1 VGVQAV
7 RTTLDEL
14 IIRWRGRRADFE
26 VVMPDDERHLWAYQG
41 ILDGPYL
48 GDDAGV
54 GFVLGSRV
62 IEGNIAVE
70 GPVIHFL
77 SADLDAKTAPI
88 LGENY
93 VELRVVELP
102 LVADVQG
109 HEATW
114 EASLV
119 DQRTAR
125 CRLVAAD
132 PDGRGRE

>member
-1 VGVQAV
+1 
-7 RTTLDEL
+7 
-14 IIRWRGRRADFE
+14 
-26 VVMPDDERHLWAYQG
+26 MPDDERHLWMYQG

-48 GDDAGV
+48 RYLGEQGGV
-54 GFVLGSRV
+54 GFMLGSRA

-70 GPVIHFL
+70 GPLIDF
-77 SADLDAKTAPI
+77 SPADLAAKTAPI

-125 CRLVAAD
+125 CRLVVAD
-132 PDGRGRE
+132 PDGSGRE

>member
-1 VGVQAV
+1 V

-48 GDDAGV
+48 DEQGGGGGV
-54 GFVLGSRV
+54 AFMLGSRV

-70 GPVIHFL
+70 GPLIDF
-77 SADLDAKTAPI
+77 SPADPDAKTAPI

-93 VELRVVELP
+93 IELRVVELP

-132 PDGRGRE
+132 PDGSGRE

>member
-1 VGVQAV
+1 LRIALEQ
-7 RTTLDEL
+7 L
-14 IIRWRGRRADFE
+14 IIGWRGRRADFE
-26 VVMPDDERHLWAYQG
+26 VAMPDDERHLWMYQG

-48 GDDAGV
+48 RYLGEQGGV
-54 GFVLGSRV
+54 GFMLGSRA

-70 GPVIHFL
+70 GPLIDF
-77 SADLDAKTAPI
+77 SPADLAAKTAPI

-125 CRLVAAD
+125 CRLVVAD
-132 PDGRGRE
+132 PDGSGRE